1 MGVEQWVYDLL
12 GRPHLQVAGEVLSDL
27 SEKVDWINVAA
38 ASPTNELRVAKR
50 FRDVRIR
57 GGCELEVI
65 EHYFRA
71 HSASVTTEV
80 VAMRGDLYMP
90 RQNSTILSQSAKGL
104 TRAQMELI
112 AKLGMDKSFYETRMF
127 DPCDEGTLII
137 YSPTGDAMLLVHR
150 HKETGFQAPV
160 WFREVMLPTNPLR
173 TDAQQAEFDRISS
186 CLSLEFDALPF
197 EDMAKYAAMYRA
209 ILEKIPSRALLIVVL
224 PNRWRNL
231 NGVASEHSVQAA
243 LNETFRTVGADY
255 DNVSFI
261 EMTSLI
267 ESITE
272 VTEEYLH
279 FNRAVYHRLFE
290 EIGERYRG
298 WMDSRKKRNS
308 IRALVGA
315 LLRPKAIKERLRQTS
330 GIHRDAT
337 GVGRSRTT

>member
-1 MGVEQWVYDLL
+1 VYDLL
-12 GRPHLQVAGEVLSDL
+12 GHPHLQVAGDVLSNL
-27 SEKVDWINVAA
+27 SEKVDWINVAVFPSA
-38 ASPTNELRVAKR
+38 DEARAAKR

-90 RQNSTILSQSAKGL
+90 RQNSTIFSQAAKGL
-104 TRAQMELI
+104 SRAQTDLI

-127 DPCDEGTLII
+127 DPCEEGTLII

-173 TDAQQAEFDRISS
+173 TDLQRAEFDRISS
-186 CLSLEFDALPF
+186 FLSLEFDPLPF
-197 EDMAKYAAMYRA
+197 EDMAKYAAMYRT
-209 ILEKIPSRALLIVVL
+209 ILEKVPSEALFVVVL

-243 LNETFRTVGADY
+243 LNETFRTVGEDY

-279 FNRAVYHRLFE
+279 FNRAVYHRLYE
-290 EIGERYRG
+290 EIGERYRV
-298 WMDSRKKRNS
+298 WMDSRRKRNP

-315 LLRPKAIKERLRQTS
+315 LLKPKAVKEWLRQS
-330 GIHRDAT
+330 RRLNRDAI
-337 GVGRSRTT
+337 GAGESRPI